1 MKIGLSFSL
10 LVAALGLSVS
20 ACTVAID
27 PSSGA
32 SAASSGG
39 SRSAV
44 FLNRQ
49 ERTAAFARANL
60 ERLRSDM
67 AAGQGEHLSA
77 LAELL
82 QIDAAR
88 QPAFFA
94 LTRTQFETLFPSE
107 RTTAAE
113 MLTALDRVLQ
123 ADPRF
128 AGQRLSLN

>member
-1 MKIGLSFSL
+1 MKTGLNLVLIL
-10 LVAALGLSVS
+10 LLGSSVS

-39 SRSAV
+39 SRTAV
-44 FLNRQ
+44 LLDRQ
-49 ERTAAFARANL
+49 ERTAAFVRANV
-60 ERLRSDM
+60 EQLRHDM

-82 QIDAAR
+82 AIDAAR

-94 LTRTQFETLFPSE
+94 LTRTQFPVLFPSE

-113 MLTALDRVLQ
+113 MLTTLEQVLH

-128 AGQRLSLN
+128 AAQRLSLN